1 MSGLFSIKNID
12 FDTLAVRVIRAQV
25 ETSIDCQGVAENSV
39 EARVCVVVLKL
50 CDSRLGDADTL
61 GDIFLRKT
69 TLFTQI
75 DKGA

>member
-1 MSGLFSIKNID
+1 M
-12 FDTLAVRVIRAQV
+12 
-25 ETSIDCQGVAENSV
+25 
-39 EARVCVVVLKL
+39 LKL

-69 TLFTQI
+69 ALFTQI